1 MTFWPTGPPYH
12 PASNKEPL
20 NASFACKSGRC
31 WHDRPI
37 HQVSKRP
44 FCIRQRRIGPR
55 RQSRGRYQSTSTGP
69 EYNAG
74 GSSYESNLSKQ
85 VARRIWILATD
96 GRTRTGRLSSVG
108 GKSGLYKTDWQPARA
123 TSSHVKRRQGWTSC
137 SGRAASL
144 LDVHPPSTPVF
155 YTKIMYYTGM
165 SYILRIEKLHPASVV
180 YRLFGC
186 IWNRV
191 KSITLKSLWKVSVYI
206 GTVIVFKCCSIIL
219 IKYRPISLPYIYFLK
234 INYSDRT
241 IIRTWVISFQLVRKK
256 VVYKTILA
264 CVACVVVVVVVWTRS

>member
-1 MTFWPTGPPYH
+1 MCPNWGDFGYSCKSIFKVTFWPRTGSPYH

-20 NASFACKSGRC
+20 DASFACKSGRC

-85 VARRIWILATD
+85 VARRIWILVTDGRTD

-137 SGRAASL
+137 SGRAPSL

-155 YTKIMYYTGM
+155 YTKIMNNTGI
-165 SYILRIEKLHPASVV
+165 SFILRIQKLHPASVV
-180 YRLFGC
+180 HWLLEY

-206 GTVIVFKCCSIIL
+206 PLS
-219 IKYRPISLPYIYFLK
+219 FL
-234 INYSDRT
+234 N
-241 IIRTWVISFQLVRKK
+241 VVR
-256 VVYKTILA
+256 LF
-264 CVACVVVVVVVWTRS
+264 